1 MYTVNCSFKYSQ
13 IEMSKFKESVI
24 EVVRMIPEGKVVSY
38 GQVALYV
45 GVPRAAR
52 QVGWILNQ
60 LEEKVQVPWWRVV
73 NNEGRISIK
82 ASKYTA
88 DDQKR
93 LLVKEGIKV
102 DDDFSFDIDKHRF
115 VPDENFVKKLE
126 LDPLYLEMASDKIPY
141 NKQRFR

>member
-1 MYTVNCSFKYSQ
+1 
-13 IEMSKFKESVI
+13 MSKFKKSVI
-24 EVVRMIPEGKVVSY
+24 KVVRMIPKGKVVSY

-45 GVPRAAR
+45 GVPRAVR

-60 LEEKVQVPWWRVV
+60 LEEKVRVPWWRVV

-88 DDQKR
+88 NDQKR
-93 LLVKEGIKV
+93 FLLQEGIKV

-115 VPDENFVKKLE
+115 APNENFVKKLG
-126 LDPLYLEMASDKIPY
+126 L
-141 NKQRFR
+141 